1 MSRRLVFLNP
11 VLFLLSASILI
22 SCASSDL
29 DRPKGIEALKDDPR
43 LGKQVS
49 SICFKGGINGFSDPI
64 STTIV
69 LRESL
74 NRHYR
79 VSLSGLCPNLEN
91 AQSIAFE
98 RSSGCARRGDYLL
111 ISESVFSLDDDIGLG
126 PDRCFINEIYE
137 WDRNA
142 KDEARGVS
150 E

>member
-1 MSRRLVFLNP
+1 MSRRLFPLKP
-11 VLFLLSASILI
+11 VLIFFAASILI
-22 SCASSDL
+22 SCASSDMNK
-29 DRPKGIEALKDDPR
+29 PKGIEALKDDPR

-49 SICFKGGINGFSDPI
+49 RLCFKGGIDGFSDPI
-64 STTIV
+64 DNTIV

-74 NRHYR
+74 DSHYR
-79 VSLSGLCPNLEN
+79 VSLSGLCPNLQN

-98 RSSGCARRGDYLL
+98 KSSGCARRGDHLL
-111 ISESVFSLDDDIGLG
+111 ISESVFSLDDGIGLG

-142 KDEARGVS
+142 KDEAVGMS